1 MTCRNRIALVLAL
14 ASSAAVLPGSLALA
28 QAPAAAVAAPALPAM
43 LQSLPAGRYVVD
55 PAQTVARFK
64 VRYLGVNHVEGTVPG
79 ASGTIMLDPA
89 NLETMA
95 LDVVMPATAIATQ
108 DGTFDDELKG
118 PGLFDVAHY
127 PTIRFSGRRLVPTGP
142 NAARIEGEVTM
153 HGVTRP
159 LLLDATFAD
168 PAGAAPGAGL
178 AVNASGVVHR
188 SEFGMTK
195 FAPFVSDDVRITITA
210 VLNRAG

>member
-1 MTCRNRIALVLAL
+1 MTRRNRIAIVLAL
-14 ASSAAVLPGSLALA
+14 ASCAAALPGSLALA
-28 QAPAAAVAAPALPAM
+28 QVPATAPAPALPAM

-64 VRYLGVNHVEGTVPG
+64 VRYLGINHVEGMVPG

-89 NLETMA
+89 NLEAMA

-127 PTIRFSGRRLVPTGP
+127 PTIRFLGRRLVPTGP
-142 NAARIEGEVTM
+142 NSARIEGDVTM

-168 PAGAAPGAGL
+168 PAGAGL
-178 AVNASGVVHR
+178 SVNASGVVHR